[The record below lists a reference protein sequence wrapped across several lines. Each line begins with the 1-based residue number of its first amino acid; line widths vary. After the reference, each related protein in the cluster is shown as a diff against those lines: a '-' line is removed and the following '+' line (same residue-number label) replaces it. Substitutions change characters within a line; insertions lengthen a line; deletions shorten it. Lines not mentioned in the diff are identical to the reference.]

1 MQRENQ
7 IDLSDK
13 KIFELVQRSDT
24 KPKVIEE
31 EIPKVE
37 EKEKEKVIIDSCKA
51 EGSLTK
57 FMKKLFILVFC
68 IVIIYLTIFRYILG
82 YKFFKN
88 KEYKKGSAILSP
100 ELLTISALLL

>member
-24 KPKVIEE
+24 TSPDKKI
-31 EIPKVE
+31 IPEVKVE
-37 EKEKEKVIIDSCKA
+37 EKEKIAVDYCKR
-51 EGSLTK
+51 ESSITK
-57 FMKKLFILVFC
+57 FMKKLFILVF
-68 IVIIYLTIFRYILG
+68 ILLILYLTIFRYVLG

-88 KEYKKGSAILSP
+88 KEYKKGAAILSP
-100 ELLTISALLL
+100 EILTISALLL

>member
-1 MQRENQ
+1 MQTENQ

-24 KPKVIEE
+24 TPPDKKIKPEV
-31 EIPKVE
+31 KVE
-37 EKEKEKVIIDSCKA
+37 EKKVVVDYCKK
-51 EGSLTK
+51 EGSITK
-57 FMKKLFILVFC
+57 FMKKLFILIFF

-82 YKFFKN
+82 YRFFKN
-88 KEYKKGSAILSP
+88 KEYKKGTALLSP